1 MLLYD
6 FDGREEE
13 VDMVFYG
20 GAVTWKSIRT
30 LRSMAGGLICY
41 ATGKEEAEALGIPFQ
56 VDLLRSN
63 NELAKLV
70 KRPKYQD
77 EPAFSVW
84 VNHVETKT
92 GISDEDRAI
101 TIRKLH
107 EIIKDI
113 LKGKQARDIFY
124 NEFYSP
130 GHVPILISRGIGAR
144 RGHTELSIT
153 LVEQLG
159 LERSVVFAEMLDEK
173 TSLKKDDA
181 MKIARSNGFIF
192 LEGKEILKG
201 VLA

>member
-1 MLLYD
+1 MSLRSDLRKNLEAGLPLLLYD

-84 VNHVETKT
+84 VN
-92 GISDEDRAI
+92 
-101 TIRKLH
+101 
-107 EIIKDI
+107 
-113 LKGKQARDIFY
+113 
-124 NEFYSP
+124 
-130 GHVPILISRGIGAR
+130 
-144 RGHTELSIT
+144 
-153 LVEQLG
+153 
-159 LERSVVFAEMLDEK
+159 
-173 TSLKKDDA
+173 
-181 MKIARSNGFIF
+181 
-192 LEGKEILKG
+192 
-201 VLA
+201 